1 MESQSRQQYF
11 ETIVKSKEKEKEMKR
26 KFLSNIAIVQDQG
39 EEEIH
44 WMAAM
49 ERKNFQVVNK
59 NEKLF

>member
-1 MESQSRQQYF
+1 
-11 ETIVKSKEKEKEMKR
+11 MKR